1 MRAGDLAGKVAEDG
15 NLAFF
20 GICMRGTHQT
30 RSLSERGHDW
40 WLRNSRRSQ
49 ASTSRFTTP
58 STILQR
64 TDNEKMVLTDPLSAH
79 QGPLP
84 TLLIRPLAYSEEAKP
99 LLVVCFWGNSGET
112 PGLKPII
119 HLRSH
124 YDLLSSTVVHS
135 IMHILPTEPLDLVNF
150 LKSMI
155 TANLL

>member
-1 MRAGDLAGKVAEDG
+1 MVIWHFSEFACVAHIKQD
-15 NLAFF
+15 
-20 GICMRGTHQT
+20 T
-30 RSLSERGHDW
+30 RPATNNALCQKEAM
-40 WLRNSRRSQ
+40 RNSRRSQ
-49 ASTSRFTTP
+49 ASTSRFITP

-99 LLVVCFWGNSGET
+99 LLAVCFWDNSGET

-155 TANLL
+155 AANLL